1 MKTFSVLQKDNYSV
15 LLEASIGEAEVSS
28 PFFVVILEASI
39 GEAEG
44 SGRGEANP
52 GLMAV

>member
-1 MKTFSVLQKDNYSV
+1 MARPKHPTPFSLSAGV
-15 LLEASIGEAEVSS
+15 

-44 SGRGEANP
+44 SGGGEESS
-52 GLMAV
+52 GLRAR